1 MVKCTLEALEK
12 IINQDIREK
21 NGVNNQAKKQVMLKV
36 TDSIAFFCIESNF
49 ELKNY
54 KKQKDFV
61 L

>member
-1 MVKCTLEALEK
+1 
-12 IINQDIREK
+12 
-21 NGVNNQAKKQVMLKV
+21 MLKV
-36 TDSIAFFCIESNF
+36 TDSIACFCIESNF

>member
-36 TDSIAFFCIESNF
+36 TDSIACFCIESNF